1 MHWGQGDGVAI
12 PKQQVEANFEASNQQ
27 GSLNSA
33 WSRVGWLNNTI
44 VASTCLVKILFR
56 YFKLATITGG
66 STEWGTAV

>member
-12 PKQQVEANFEASNQQ
+12 PKQQVEADFEASNHQ

-44 VASTCLVKILFR
+44 ACLVKILFR
-56 YFKLATITGG
+56 CFKLATITGG